1 MLRDAAVDVIMKRLG
16 NNTDTTLRNDIINE
30 MVQVQDTIL
39 EGDPMSPWFLLTE
52 ESNAQ
57 TTVADER
64 VGLPADFLMPWEYGF
79 LFRYDSTLDDPYIEL
94 QREDWDL
101 IKEALNFPGTPTHYD
116 ISGEYIFMRP
126 IAEEVFPLRMR
137 YIGRGLSLAGNY
149 GVNNIENIWLKYASD
164 WFIGEVGAVISEQY
178 LQATSSKVDVFKAQA
193 TRGRERVRIKNVAM
207 EESNKRRV
215 IG

>member
-1 MLRDAAVDVIMKRLG
+1 MLRDAVVDLIMKRNG

-52 ESNAQ
+52 ETVAQ
-57 TTVADER
+57 TTVGDER
-64 VGLPADFLMPWEYGF
+64 VGLPADFLLPWEYGF
-79 LFRYDSTLDDPYIEL
+79 LFRYDVTLDDPYIEM

-101 IKEALNFPGTPTHYD
+101 IKEALNFAGTPTHYD

-126 IAEEVFPLRMR
+126 VPDEIFPLRMR
-137 YIGRGLSLAGNY
+137 YIGRGETLAGDY
-149 GVNNIENIWLKYASD
+149 GTNNIENIWLKYASD
-164 WFIGEVGAVISEQY
+164 WYIGEVGAIISEQY
-178 LQATSSKVDVFKAQA
+178 LQAVPAKVQVFKDQA
-193 TRGRERVRIKNVAM
+193 VRGRQRVRIKNVAM
-207 EESNKRRV
+207 EEANKRRV

>member
-1 MLRDAAVDVIMKRLG
+1 MLRDAVVDLIMKRNG

-30 MVQVQDTIL
+30 MVQIQDSIL

-52 ESNAQ
+52 ETSAV
-57 TTVADER
+57 TTVGDER

-79 LFRYDSTLDDPYIEL
+79 LFRYDAALDDPYIEMH
-94 QREDWDL
+94 RDDWDL
-101 IKEALNFPGTPTHYD
+101 IKEVLNYAGEPTHYD

-126 IAEEVFPLRMR
+126 VPDEIFPLRMR
-137 YIGRGLSLAGNY
+137 YIARGLSLAGQY
-149 GVNNIENIWLKYASD
+149 GVDNIENIWLKYASD

-178 LQATSSKVDVFKAQA
+178 LQAVPQKVDVFKAQA
-193 TRGRERVRIKNVAM
+193 TRGRERVRIKNVAI

>member
-1 MLRDAAVDVIMKRLG
+1 MLRDEVVDLIQKRNG
-16 NNTDTTLRNDIINE
+16 NNTDETLRNDIINE
-30 MVQVQDTIL
+30 MVQVQDSIL
-39 EGDPMSPWFLLTE
+39 EGDSISPWFLLTE

-57 TTVADER
+57 TTVGDER

-79 LFRYDSTLDDPYIEL
+79 LFRYDVSLDDPYIEM

-101 IKEALNFPGTPTHYD
+101 IKEALNSAGTPTHYD

-126 IAEEVFPLRMR
+126 VADEVFPLRMR
-137 YIGRGLSLAGNY
+137 YIARGLSLAGNY
-149 GVNNIENIWLKYASD
+149 GTNNIENIWLKYASD
-164 WFIGEVGAVISEQY
+164 WFIGEVGAIISEQY
-178 LQATSSKVDVFKAQA
+178 LQATSTKVDVFKAQA
-193 TRGRERVRIKNVAM
+193 TRGRERVRIKNVSI

>member
-1 MLRDAAVDVIMKRLG
+1 MLRDAVVDLIMKRLG
-16 NNTDTTLRNDIINE
+16 NNNDLTLRNDIINE
-30 MVQVQDTIL
+30 MVQVQDAIL
-39 EGDPMSPWFLLTE
+39 EGDPISPWFLLTE
-52 ESNAQ
+52 ESDAQ
-57 TTVADER
+57 TTVGEER

-79 LFRYDSTLDDPYIEL
+79 LFRYDVELDDPYIEM

-101 IKEALNFPGTPTHYD
+101 IKEALNYSDTPTHYD

-126 IAEEVFPLRMR
+126 ISDEIYPLRMR
-137 YIGRGLSLAGNY
+137 YIARGVSLVGVY
-149 GVNNIENIWLKYASD
+149 GTNNIENSWLKYASD
-164 WFIGEVGAVISEQY
+164 WFIGEVGAVIAEQY
-178 LQATSSKVDVFKAQA
+178 LQVTSQKVDVFKAQA

>member
-1 MLRDAAVDVIMKRLG
+1 MLRDAVVDLIMKRNG
-16 NNTDTTLRNDIINE
+16 NNTDLTLRNDIINE
-30 MVQVQDTIL
+30 MVQVQDAIL
-39 EGDPMSPWFLLTE
+39 EGDPINPWFLLTE
-52 ESNAQ
+52 ESSAQ
-57 TTVADER
+57 TTVGDER

-79 LFRYDSTLDDPYIEL
+79 LFRYDAALDDPYIEM

-101 IKEALNFPGTPTHYD
+101 IKEALNYSDTPTHYD

-126 IAEEVFPLRMR
+126 IADEVYPLRMR
-137 YIGRGLSLAGNY
+137 YLARGETLAGAY
-149 GVNNIENIWLKYASD
+149 GTNNIENTWLKYASD

-178 LQATSSKVDVFKAQA
+178 LQATSSKVDVFKSQA

>member
-1 MLRDAAVDVIMKRLG
+1 MLRDAVVDLIQKRNG

-30 MVQVQDTIL
+30 MVQVQDSIL
-39 EGDPMSPWFLLTE
+39 EGDPISPWFLLTE

-57 TTVADER
+57 TTVGDER

-79 LFRYDSTLDDPYIEL
+79 LFRFDDTLDDPYIEM

-101 IKEALNFPGTPTHYD
+101 IKQALNMAGTPTHYD

-126 IAEEVFPLRMR
+126 VADEVFPLRMR
-137 YIGRGLSLAGNY
+137 YIARGLSLAGDY
-149 GVNNIENIWLKYASD
+149 GVNNIENVWLKYASD
-164 WFIGEVGAVISEQY
+164 WFIGEVGAIISEQY
-178 LQATSSKVDVFKAQA
+178 LQATASKVDVFKAQA
-193 TRGRERVRIKNVAM
+193 TRGRRRVEIKNVAI